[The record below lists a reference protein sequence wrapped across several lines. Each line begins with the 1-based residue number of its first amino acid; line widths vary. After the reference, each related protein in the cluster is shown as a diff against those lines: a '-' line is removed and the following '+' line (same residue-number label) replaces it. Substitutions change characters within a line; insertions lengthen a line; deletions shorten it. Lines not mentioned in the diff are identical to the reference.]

1 MKRSNL
7 KNLFAVIAAILAVLF
22 AFAACTVKENT
33 QDNGDGSDTVGQA
46 RKETVYLDAETP
58 AGSYLEY
65 GSLCVNKDADGNPL
79 SLLSGGEEKEYEH
92 GFMAHA
98 YSVIVYDDLETRGFT
113 RFTAFVGANKTAR
126 VANSVTSIVFR
137 VLGDGKELWASD
149 EIGAYSDE
157 VAVDVD
163 VSGVNRLAL
172 VADSLGGN
180 GNDHAVWADCKLFAA
195 KGIMPELRVFDF
207 EMPSAYSVTTANILS
222 IASATAP
229 DGTDISSSIT
239 CKTDYVKGKTGKFNV
254 TYEVS
259 YGKKKTSKTVT
270 MTVRDEARFVINAS
284 DEYLTSPFANF
295 LYYGRNVLGEEER
308 KGYDVIMQKLFETDI
323 SDSSKTSQTVNL
335 QENGIY
341 LLRSEVN
348 RIKEYLADDEPRF
361 YFIYYWND
369 WSGGVTTT
377 LKNGFVDTVTI
388 RTYNGEGEYYYKH
401 DKLAVYRQA
410 EKEVSSFLAKLSD
423 DMSEAQA
430 LVSLHNAYSPSVKY
444 ANVNYADGFYG
455 AFITKNCICSG
466 YSMGYLYL
474 AQRAGARALYTNGT
488 AGGAHAWN
496 YLFADGKWYMSD
508 TTWGG
513 AGSYGLQGKDYMD
526 QNNRYDYGNY
536 AVMPKLS
543 PERYDVALTAYPLMS
558 IDDGKLLTVNDKFDV
573 YSLAKANSNVAD
585 IAPITSVT
593 YTGTVNMSV
602 AGSYP
607 ITVTT
612 INSLDNRAVK
622 ECLISVCDTT
632 EKLSSI
638 LPVQSGNSNYA
649 FREVSLY
656 DGDEKAF
663 ADGIYTKANGT
674 LTLAFDVSG
683 KECRFFAAYVGIDK
697 VIRDND
703 PWGVYA
709 NASVRILADDTE
721 LYKMS
726 GIGWKTD
733 MSYICVAIPD
743 GTKLLKLEIT
753 DNSGQGGVGWGD
765 CLLYR

>member
-1 MKRSNL
+1 
-7 KNLFAVIAAILAVLF
+7 
-22 AFAACTVKENT
+22 
-33 QDNGDGSDTVGQA
+33 
-46 RKETVYLDAETP
+46 
-58 AGSYLEY
+58 
-65 GSLCVNKDADGNPL
+65 
-79 SLLSGGEEKEYEH
+79 
-92 GFMAHA
+92 
-98 YSVIVYDDLETRGFT
+98 
-113 RFTAFVGANKTAR
+113 
-126 VANSVTSIVFR
+126 
-137 VLGDGKELWASD
+137 
-149 EIGAYSDE
+149 
-157 VAVDVD
+157 
-163 VSGVNRLAL
+163 
-172 VADSLGGN
+172 
-180 GNDHAVWADCKLFAA
+180 
-195 KGIMPELRVFDF
+195 
-207 EMPSAYSVTTANILS
+207 
-222 IASATAP
+222 
-229 DGTDISSSIT
+229 
-239 CKTDYVKGKTGKFNV
+239 
-254 TYEVS
+254 
-259 YGKKKTSKTVT
+259 
-270 MTVRDEARFVINAS
+270 
-284 DEYLTSPFANF
+284 
-295 LYYGRNVLGEEER
+295 
-308 KGYDVIMQKLFETDI
+308 MQKLFETDI
-323 SDSSKTSQTVNL
+323 SDSSKTSLTVNL

-377 LKNGFVDTVTI
+377 LENGFVDTVTI

-513 AGSYGLQGKDYMD
+513 AGAYGLQGKDYMD

-607 ITVTT
+607 ITVTA
-612 INSLDNRAVK
+612 INSLGNRAVK

-638 LPVQSGNSNYA
+638 VPVQSGNSNYA

-656 DGDEKAF
+656 DGEEKAF

-674 LTLAFDVSG
+674 LNLAFDVSG

-743 GTKLLKLEIT
+743 GTRSLKLEIT